1 MNPDYNINI
10 INKEE
15 ALNMIRY
22 CDYIDVFLNYCQYQK
37 KLSSKTV
44 SAYRLDLYQ
53 YRMHAS
59 DLNKESIY
67 SYIEKLN
74 KEYKPKSVKRKIA
87 SLKAFV
93 HFLLIKDIIEYNPF
107 DKIEIKIKE
116 PFMVPRTISINDISK
131 LLRFAYKA
139 IDYARTNYQLQV
151 AIRNAAVIELM
162 FATGARVGEISSI
175 KPTDI
180 NLANGQVKL
189 FGKGSRERIISIQNA
204 EVINALTAYI
214 DINTDRINKSGF
226 LFVNKLGQRL
236 TEQSI
241 RNMINNYAAQCG
253 VSIHITPHML
263 RHSFAT
269 LLLEEDVD
277 IRYIQKML
285 GHSSITT
292 TQIYT
297 HVSLSKQS
305 QILKTKHPR
314 NKIVI

>member
-1 MNPDYNINI
+1 MIFQSY
-10 INKEE
+10 
-15 ALNMIRY
+15 LNMHIQQ
-22 CDYIDVFLNYCQYQK
+22 YITQGQ
-37 KLSSKTV
+37 
-44 SAYRLDLYQ
+44 
-53 YRMHAS
+53 
-59 DLNKESIY
+59 
-67 SYIEKLN
+67 
-74 KEYKPKSVKRKIA
+74 
-87 SLKAFV
+87 
-93 HFLLIKDIIEYNPF
+93 
-107 DKIEIKIKE
+107 
-116 PFMVPRTISINDISK
+116 TI
-131 LLRFAYKA
+131 
-139 IDYARTNYQLQV
+139 QLQV
-151 AIRNAAVIELM
+151 AFRNAAVIELL

-189 FGKGSRERIISIQNA
+189 FGKGSKERIISIQNTD
-204 EVINALTAYI
+204 VINTLKEYVDMYNDKI
-214 DINTDRINKSGF
+214 KESDF
-226 LFVNKLGQRL
+226 MFVNKLGQRL

-253 VSIHITPHML
+253 VSIHITPHMF

-292 TQIYT
+292 SQIYT